1 MKRLAGTFFLLI
13 GLGWPTL
20 ASDPGQ
26 RFSWE
31 DVSIDVRGLRAER
44 FLEPL
49 EASLCGFSGI
59 PEDPPPDVRCVRLFP
74 SQPVDAGGAI
84 YFVARAG
91 TDRLRLVSEIW
102 RTRRDG
108 VTERIAHLIGRDVE
122 GGTRDVGGFG
132 NVYVD
137 LAGGQ
142 LYVALHSNCVASENA
157 TCAYEP
163 AVSIFRI
170 TGFDTLRDAL
180 GAVTD
185 HGKRQR
191 KP

>member
-1 MKRLAGTFFLLI
+1 MKRFASTFLLLI
-13 GLGWPTL
+13 GIAWPML

-26 RFSWE
+26 RLSWE
-31 DVSIDVRGLRAER
+31 DVIIDARGLMAEA

-49 EASLCGFSGI
+49 EASLCGFSGT
-59 PEDPPPDVRCVRLFP
+59 PEDPPPDLRCVRLFP
-74 SQPVDAGGAI
+74 AQPVDAAGSI

-91 TDRLRLVSEIW
+91 TDRLHLVSEIW
-102 RTRRDG
+102 RTRRDR
-108 VTERIAHLIGRDVE
+108 VTERIAHLVGRDVE
-122 GGTRDVGGFG
+122 GGSRDVGGFR

-142 LYVALHSNCVASENA
+142 LYVALHTNCVADQNS

-170 TGFDTLRDAL
+170 TGLATVRDAL
-180 GAVTD
+180 PAGAGRGELNRD
-185 HGKRQR
+185 
-191 KP
+191 P